1 VEFAF
6 RFARRVHFNSFAGL
20 KRFFR
25 RLAKPIGDPLARQA
39 NNFAYSRSRWGLS
52 GMKLVTSCYLRNN
65 QQEVLLGKKK
75 RGFGTGYYVG
85 IGGQLEPGETVEQ
98 AAVREL
104 AEEVGVIVDPQDL
117 VPAGSVIFLFPAH
130 PAWDLDIAL
139 FQVERWQGEIGQTEE
154 MLPAWFHPA
163 DIPYAKMWQDA
174 RFWLPH
180 ILAGIKLQARIVY
193 KEDNKRVDEVLLKL
207 L

>member
-1 VEFAF
+1 
-6 RFARRVHFNSFAGL
+6 
-20 KRFFR
+20 
-25 RLAKPIGDPLARQA
+25 
-39 NNFAYSRSRWGLS
+39 
-52 GMKLVTSCYLRNN
+52 MKLVTSCYLRNN

-75 RGFGTGYYVG
+75 RGFGAGYYVG

-130 PAWDLDIAL
+130 PKWNLDVTL
-139 FQVERWQGEIGQTEE
+139 FQVERWRGDIGESEE
-154 MLPAWFHPA
+154 MTPAWFYPK
-163 DIPYAKMWQDA
+163 DIPYEKMWQDA
-174 RFWLPH
+174 RYWLPH
-180 ILAGIKLQARIVY
+180 LLDRIKLQARIVY